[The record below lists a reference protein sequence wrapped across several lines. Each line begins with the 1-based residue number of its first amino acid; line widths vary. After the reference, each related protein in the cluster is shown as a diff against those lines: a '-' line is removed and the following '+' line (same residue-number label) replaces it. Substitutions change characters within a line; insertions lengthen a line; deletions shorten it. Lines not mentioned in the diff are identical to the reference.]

1 MDQIV
6 KIAHGEKRK
15 VPFPLQMTFL
25 PLKQSMIHPIAMS
38 LLPNKSELLAYKR
51 ITNSS
56 SNSHQSIAKSCFLIS
71 FFQIKKH
78 DELLKN
84 LQFIKSV
91 KIMKFFGVKHVA

>member
-1 MDQIV
+1 MDQDV

-15 VPFPLQMTFL
+15 VPFPLQLTFL

-56 SNSHQSIAKSCFLIS
+56 SIHTKAS
-71 FFQIKKH
+71 QIH
-78 DELLKN
+78 AFILL
-84 LQFIKSV
+84 S
-91 KIMKFFGVKHVA
+91 